1 MPIIGPIIKYPDMQ
15 VGVNGWPARVTGGLP
30 GAAGDAGAQPAQAQ
44 SFESYLR
51 GAIDEINAL
60 QREADAASR
69 AMAAGDISDIH
80 RAVIASEKATLAV
93 QLAIE
98 VRNKVIEAYQE
109 IMRMQI

>member
-1 MPIIGPIIKYPDMQ
+1 MPMVGPIIKYPGVQ
-15 VGVNGWPARVTGGLP
+15 VGQNEWPARVTGGLP
-30 GAAGDAGAQPAQAQ
+30 GAVGDSGPQAAQAQ
-44 SFESYLR
+44 SFESYLK

-69 AMAAGDISDIH
+69 AMATGDVSDIH